1 MSIAI
6 RVLIADDEPNQLEL
20 LSYNLS
26 QSEFE
31 VVCAEDGQQALEM
44 IEDHRP
50 DLVILDWMMPNMSG
64 IDVCRTIR
72 GRPETRLLPIIPAA
86 PVT

>member
-1 MSIAI
+1 MTIAI

-31 VVCAEDGQQALEM
+31 VIRANDGQQALEM

-64 IDVCRTIR
+64 IDVC
-72 GRPETRLLPIIPAA
+72 LPILTLVHTI
-86 PVT
+86 